1 MQRLHLRLYLAIVGT
16 LLVFLVSAAV
26 VWHAVASPL
35 GAVWGVE
42 STARMTARL
51 LERQMSP
58 EAQQGLVDMLS
69 RQLHGDVALLA
80 RDPAT
85 AQIHS
90 SGPIDVTT
98 EQRTEP
104 GWKFHDGPTFGVRL
118 ADGRMLLVHPRQR
131 FLLHTLHVV
140 LIMTSVAAILALL
153 TYPIARGITARLGR
167 LKQGVQKFGAG
178 DLSARVAV
186 EGRDEVAALA
196 TSFNES
202 ASRVEQLVRANQQLL
217 ANCSHE
223 LRTPLTR
230 LRLAVERIPGSD
242 ATGAELRRNIT
253 ELDALIGELLLTSR
267 LDATHRPQRVETVDL
282 LALAAEEAAYFD
294 REAQGHAVTIEG
306 DPLLLRR
313 LVRNLLE
320 NARVHA
326 GGASAVQVRA
336 IDGGAQLVIEDSGP
350 GVAPEDRERIF
361 EPFYRHAGAAAA
373 GGTGLGLAIVRQIA
387 RLHRGDVA
395 YESRENGGS
404 RFTATLRGCRDS

>member
-1 MQRLHLRLYLAIVGT
+1 MRRLHLRLYLAIVGT
-16 LLVFLVSAAV
+16 LLVFLVSAAI

-42 STARMTARL
+42 SASRVTAGL
-51 LERQMSP
+51 LERPMSV
-58 EAQQGLVDMLS
+58 EAQQALVDILA
-69 RQLHGDVALLA
+69 RQLHSDVMLLSTNA
-80 RDPAT
+80 PIAHGNPFDAT
-85 AQIHS
+85 A
-90 SGPIDVTT
+90 
-98 EQRTEP
+98 EQRAEP

-140 LIMTSVAAILALL
+140 LIMSFVAAVLALL

-167 LKQGVQKFGAG
+167 LKQGVQQFGAG

-202 ASRVEQLVRANQQLL
+202 ASRVEQLVHANQQLL

-230 LRLAVERIPGSD
+230 LRLAVERIPD
-242 ATGAELRRNIT
+242 ADANATELRRNIA

-267 LDATHRPQRVETVDL
+267 LDATHRPERVETVDL

-294 REAQGHAVTIEG
+294 REAQGKAVTIDG

-326 GGASAVQVRA
+326 GGASAVLVRA
-336 IDGGAQLVIEDSGP
+336 IEGGAQIVIEDSGP
-350 GVAPEDRERIF
+350 GVVPEDRERIF
-361 EPFYRHAGAAAA
+361 EPFYRRAGAVAA

-404 RFTATLRGCRDS
+404 RFIATLRGCHDS